1 MIAKRTLLGMTIAGA
16 AAFAIA
22 AGVVQ
27 PASDGGQDG
36 DAARTPPKPGEK
48 APDFTLKDTD
58 GKEHKL
64 SKYLSEG
71 KVVVLEWFNPDCPWV
86 VKHHHDNKTMK
97 ETYEQF
103 KDQGVVWLAI
113 NSAAPG
119 LQGHGA
125 DHNAKFKKE
134 WEMPYPILLDEEGTT
149 GRAYGAT
156 HTPHMYVISAEGT
169 LLYAGAIC
177 SDRSRTVGDTIYVRE
192 ALRAHFAGETI
203 ETKQTQA
210 YGCTVK
216 YARERR
222 ERRGG

>member
-1 MIAKRTLLGMTIAGA
+1 MIGKRTLLALLFAGT
-16 AAFAIA
+16 AAFALA
-22 AGVVQ
+22 AGVQ
-27 PASDGGQDG
+27 PASDAGQDA
-36 DAARTPPKPGEK
+36 DAKKEPPKPGEK

-64 SKYLSEG
+64 SKYLAEG

-86 VKHHHDNKTMK
+86 VKHHVNNKTMA
-97 ETYEQF
+97 ETYKQF
-103 KDQGVVWLAI
+103 KEEGVVWLAI

-119 LQGHGA
+119 QQAHGL
-125 DHNAKFKKE
+125 DYNAEKKKE
-134 WEMPYPILLDEEGTT
+134 FGMDYPVLLDESGTV

-156 HTPHMYVISAEGT
+156 HTPHMYVIAADRT

-177 SDRSRTVGDTIYVRE
+177 SDRTMKVGDTIYVRE

-203 ETKQTQA
+203 ETKQKPA

-216 YARERR
+216 YARGSERR
-222 ERRGG
+222 R